1 MDGVSGRAVAFAAEG
16 VRRLGFDPYA
26 IAFDV
31 PAELRLDLDRASRPR
46 AAVPWPAFVAFS
58 KRIGVAVGGPEGLR
72 ELGRQASTARSFR
85 IFEIAGRA
93 LTDPSDIYWMGV
105 RWVGPTLFPMILGRI
120 RERLDGR
127 IEEVLELADGYEP
140 CPELFHVMQGAMAE
154 MPRAWGHERSDVELE
169 LEPRGARLTIQTHA
183 PRRGRL
189 RRWIRRLNSGRS
201 VRQLM
206 DELERQ
212 QESLQASYLEVR
224 EARDRVEAQARALE
238 RVDAIGRRLS
248 EHIEIDAL
256 ADALVA
262 VLTRDLGF
270 LGIELRF
277 GPPRGAEPI
286 GRARVTRTA
295 GATEGP
301 PDIESPL
308 RSAQGHEG
316 VFRGWRPR
324 GTGAAARHEPV
335 FERLLPWITIALDN
349 ALSYEELQRTVEG
362 LEERISERT
371 ARLVAANHHLVREIE
386 ERERATDALLAS
398 EAQLRA
404 SERLASVGTLA
415 AGIAHEI
422 NNPIGSILAAAQFAQ
437 YARQDGDDTENTET
451 AAETLDTALD
461 DIVREAR
468 RCGGIVRSVLQFAR
482 NERTEKWDCTLDDL
496 LRRAVRL
503 TSSESEQSDATVHL
517 DLPSEPVWVHV
528 NPIQIE
534 QAVINLVR
542 NAIEAGGRDVRV
554 RLDPQPVEGLACVE
568 VLDDGPGLP
577 DAERARILE
586 PFYTTRRQE
595 GGTGLGLSVVH
606 GIAAEH
612 AGHLRI
618 DTSEAGGLAI
628 RLDLPMIPPPARAPE
643 KQATPA

>member
-1 MDGVSGRAVAFAAEG
+1 MDGVSGRAVGFATEG
-16 VRRLGFDPYA
+16 VRRLGYDPYA
-26 IAFDV
+26 LALDV

-58 KRIGVAVGGPEGLR
+58 KRIGVAVGGPDGLR

-127 IEEVLELADGYEP
+127 LEEVLELADGYEP

-183 PRRGRL
+183 PRRGRV
-189 RRWIRRLNSGRS
+189 RRWFRRLNSGRS

-212 QESLQASYLEVR
+212 QESLQASYLQVR

-270 LGIELRF
+270 RGIELRF
-277 GPPRGAEPI
+277 GPPRGAEPHA
-286 GRARVTRTA
+286 RARVAREA
-295 GATEGP
+295 GVTEGP

-316 VFRGWRPR
+316 VFRGWRS
-324 GTGAAARHEPV
+324 GAAARHEPV

-362 LEERISERT
+362 LEERVGERT

-437 YARQDGDDTENTET
+437 VARGDGDDTET
-451 AAETLDTALD
+451 AETLDTALD

-482 NERTEKWDCTLDDL
+482 NERTEKWDYTLDDL

-503 TSSESEQSDATVHL
+503 TASESERCDATVDL
-517 DLPSEPVWVHV
+517 DLPAEPVWVHV

-534 QAVINLVR
+534 QAIVNLVR
-542 NAIEAGGRDVRV
+542 NAIEAGGHDIRV
-554 RLDPQPVEGLACVE
+554 RLEPQPAEALARVE
-568 VLDDGPGLP
+568 VIDDGPGLP
-577 DAERARILE
+577 DDERARILE

-612 AGHLRI
+612 AGHLQI
-618 DTSEAGGLAI
+618 DTSEAGGLTI
-628 RLDLPMIPPPARAPE
+628 RLDLPMIPPPTRPPE
-643 KQATPA
+643 KQPTPA